1 MLLHALWVARIGTAV
16 AEIHAAVHH
25 DVGIALGGRGVISGA
40 QRLGRGGI
48 APARVEVRPLPQAD
62 RRRGIEQRRLLMPS
76 LQHALKRELALVQ
89 KRNKFRVQ
97 WTPFPVRFTGKFAQ
111 QQIVC
116 RAGAAKQRPL
126 LRAQA
131 RKRGGKRRRVP
142 PKQCL
147 HARFRLRVQ
156 RAVCVIGPRKAKPR
170 KQQRENFLRRRR
182 FSLLDL
188 GKIRRAADPAAKSLL
203 TPSARKA
210 LAANQKPRNAHRSPS
225 LFPQYIISHRKG
237 KSSFSRPQAQ
247 SAQSS
252 LLFSPQS
259 SRFRNAKQKRKMPCF
274 FN

>member
-1 MLLHALWVARIGTAV
+1 
-16 AEIHAAVHH
+16 
-25 DVGIALGGRGVISGA
+25 
-40 QRLGRGGI
+40 
-48 APARVEVRPLPQAD
+48 
-62 RRRGIEQRRLLMPS
+62 MPS

-156 RAVCVIGPRKAKPR
+156 RAVCVIGP
-170 KQQRENFLRRRR
+170 
-182 FSLLDL
+182 
-188 GKIRRAADPAAKSLL
+188 
-203 TPSARKA
+203 
-210 LAANQKPRNAHRSPS
+210 
-225 LFPQYIISHRKG
+225 
-237 KSSFSRPQAQ
+237 
-247 SAQSS
+247 
-252 LLFSPQS
+252 
-259 SRFRNAKQKRKMPCF
+259 
-274 FN
+274 